1 MVQANANCLEDTYQ
15 RCLQITC
22 MVSLCCSE
30 ASCVV
35 ARPAAMLSINETG
48 CLINHVVDVF
58 ADV

>member
-1 MVQANANCLEDTYQ
+1 
-15 RCLQITC
+15 LQITC